1 MRRKQ
6 RLHEGDRSDAV
17 LQLVLDDVKRGLSYT
32 GWETDVD
39 RVERDWA
46 GGWDPDIE
54 EVVGK
59 MRRKQLEYT
68 FRKFST
74 TGDQSA

>member
-1 MRRKQ
+1 
-6 RLHEGDRSDAV
+6 
-17 LQLVLDDVKRGLSYT
+17 
-32 GWETDVD
+32 
-39 RVERDWA
+39 VERDWA

-74 TGDQSA
+74 MGDQSA